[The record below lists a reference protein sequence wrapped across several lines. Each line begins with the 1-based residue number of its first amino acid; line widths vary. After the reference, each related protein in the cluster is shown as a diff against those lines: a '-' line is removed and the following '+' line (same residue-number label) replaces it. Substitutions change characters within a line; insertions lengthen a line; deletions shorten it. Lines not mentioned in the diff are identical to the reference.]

1 MKQTNKNSTSGF
13 IQNIFQHAVSHVNN
27 VVQNLNNSRIFA
39 GCMIIVLNIGSK
51 YVNIKL
57 SKSVEAYLKYTFSKQ
72 VMVFAIAWMGT
83 RDIYIALFITTL
95 FTLFIEFLF
104 NEESKYCCLTESFTD
119 YHLGLL
125 ESENANIEGGQKPQ
139 PSVNMKKTE
148 ELVSVS
154 SASKLSPEN
163 TTNSS
168 EDSISKYGNVVE
180 EHISID
186 DKTIIPNVKEISE
199 MYESSFS
206 YAPFTK

>member
-1 MKQTNKNSTSGF
+1 MKQTNKNSTLGF
-13 IQNIFQHAVSHVNN
+13 IPKIFQDAASHVNN
-27 VVQNLNNSRIFA
+27 VVQNLNNSRLFA

-83 RDIYIALFITTL
+83 RDIYIALFIATL

-125 ESENANIEGGQKPQ
+125 ESENTNIEGGQNTQ

-148 ELVSVS
+148 EPVSKDGTVGI
-154 SASKLSPEN
+154 
-163 TTNSS
+163 NSS
-168 EDSISKYGNVVE
+168 EDLISKYGNVVE

-186 DKTIIPNVKEISE
+186 EKTIIPNVKEISE
-199 MYESSFS
+199 MYESSLF

>member
-1 MKQTNKNSTSGF
+1 MKPNNQKPTSGNNF
-13 IQNIFQHAVSHVNN
+13 IQNIFQHAAMQVNN

-39 GCMIIVLNIGSK
+39 GFMIIVLNIGSK

-57 SKSVEAYLKYTFSKQ
+57 SKSLEAYLKYTFSKQ

-83 RDIYIALFITTL
+83 RDIYIALFITII

-139 PSVNMKKTE
+139 PSVNMQKTE
-148 ELVSVS
+148 EPVSKDETVGGTS
-154 SASKLSPEN
+154 SG
-163 TTNSS
+163 
-168 EDSISKYGNVVE
+168 DSISKYGNVVE

>member
-13 IQNIFQHAVSHVNN
+13 IQNIFQHAANHVNN
-27 VVQNLNNSRIFA
+27 VVQNLNNSRLFA

-83 RDIYIALFITTL
+83 RDIYIALFIATL

-125 ESENANIEGGQKPQ
+125 ESENTNIEGGQKTQ

-148 ELVSVS
+148 EPVSKDETVGV
-154 SASKLSPEN
+154 
-163 TTNSS
+163 NSS

-186 DKTIIPNVKEISE
+186 EKTIIPNVKEISE
-199 MYESSFS
+199 MYESSLF

>member
-13 IQNIFQHAVSHVNN
+13 IQNIFQHAASHVNR
-27 VVQNLNNSRIFA
+27 VVQNLNSSRLFA

-83 RDIYIALFITTL
+83 RDIYIALLIATL

-125 ESENANIEGGQKPQ
+125 ESENTKAEDKPV
-139 PSVNMKKTE
+139 PVTTIDSTKKTD
-148 ELVSVS
+148 LSN
-154 SASKLSPEN
+154 SATQNNNPF
-163 TTNSS
+163 TN
-168 EDSISKYGNVVE
+168 DKFGNVVE

-186 DKTIIPNVKEISE
+186 EKTIIPNVKEISE
-199 MYESSFS
+199 MYESSLF
-206 YAPFTK
+206 YAPFSK

>member
-13 IQNIFQHAVSHVNN
+13 IQNIFQHAASHVNN
-27 VVQNLNNSRIFA
+27 VVQNLNHSRLFA

-83 RDIYIALFITTL
+83 RDIYIALFIATL

-125 ESENANIEGGQKPQ
+125 ESENTNIEGGKKTQ

-148 ELVSVS
+148 EPVSKDETVGV
-154 SASKLSPEN
+154 
-163 TTNSS
+163 NSS

-186 DKTIIPNVKEISE
+186 EKTIIPNVKEISE
-199 MYESSFS
+199 MYESSLF